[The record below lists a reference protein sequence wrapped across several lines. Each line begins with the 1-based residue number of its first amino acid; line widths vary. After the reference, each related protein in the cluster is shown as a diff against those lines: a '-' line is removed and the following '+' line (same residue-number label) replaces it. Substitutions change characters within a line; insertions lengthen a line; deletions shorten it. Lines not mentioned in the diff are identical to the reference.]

1 MKFFLDENLSDR
13 VVPQILDLYPD
24 STHMTLRF
32 SQDKQRFVVDELQT
46 DLLLTRVGI
55 KLVEEHPAADG
66 SVVVV
71 VSQSEHAEF
80 ISELRE
86 EFLCKSRRIA
96 NARVLVALAR
106 RLLPDF
112 ESLERLEFC

>member
-1 MKFFLDENLSDR
+1 
-13 VVPQILDLYPD
+13 
-24 STHMTLRF
+24 MTLRF
-32 SQDKQRFVVDELQT
+32 SQDEQRFIVDELQT
-46 DLLLTRVGI
+46 NLLLTQAGI

-66 SVVVV
+66 FVVVA

-86 EFLCKSRRIA
+86 EFVWKSRRIT
-96 NARVLVALAR
+96 NASVLVALAR

-112 ESLERLEFC
+112 ESLEPLEFS

>member
-1 MKFFLDENLSDR
+1 
-13 VVPQILDLYPD
+13 
-24 STHMTLRF
+24 MTLRF
-32 SQDKQRFVVDELQT
+32 SQDEQRFIVNELQT
-46 DLLLTRVGI
+46 DLLLTRAGI

-66 SVVVV
+66 FVVVA

-86 EFLCKSRRIA
+86 EFVWKSRRIT
-96 NARVLVALAR
+96 NASVLVALAR

-112 ESLERLEFC
+112 ESLEPLEFC

>member
-1 MKFFLDENLSDR
+1 
-13 VVPQILDLYPD
+13 
-24 STHMTLRF
+24 MTLRF
-32 SQDKQRFVVDELQT
+32 SQDEQRFIVDELQT
-46 DLLLTRVGI
+46 DLLLTRAGI

-66 SVVVV
+66 FVVVA

-86 EFLCKSRRIA
+86 EFVCKSRRIT
-96 NARVLVALAR
+96 NASVLVALAR

-112 ESLERLEFC
+112 ESLEPLEFC

>member
-1 MKFFLDENLSDR
+1 
-13 VVPQILDLYPD
+13 
-24 STHMTLRF
+24 MTLRF
-32 SQDKQRFVVDELQT
+32 SQDEQRFIVDDLQT
-46 DLLLTRVGI
+46 DLLLTRAGI

-66 SVVVV
+66 FVVVA

-86 EFLCKSRRIA
+86 EFVWKSRRIT
-96 NARVLVALAR
+96 NASVLVALAR

-112 ESLERLEFC
+112 ESLEPLEFC